1 MLELLYAQARFV
13 QASAVLLGASQEC
26 KAALVAYVD
35 LLEQQI
41 ADPQNTATTRL
52 QYIDLLAA
60 IRPQY
65 AAIMQ
70 TEVG

>member
-13 QASAVLLGASQEC
+13 QASAVLLGAAQEC

-41 ADPQNTATTRL
+41 ADQQNTATTRL

>member
-13 QASAVLLGASQEC
+13 HSSADLLGAAQEC